1 MFLQRTAIC
10 LPDRW
15 QLIRQAN
22 NSLRNFPR
30 RLDDKRRAMKE
41 DQSPGAVSPPRV
53 RAVTQGHRQGSSPV
67 QGRV

>member
-1 MFLQRTAIC
+1 MFSQRTAIC

-30 RLDDKRRAMKE
+30 RHDDKRWAMKE

-53 RAVTQGHRQGSSPV
+53 RAVAQGHPQGSSPV